1 MNYKTCTKCGEKKLL
16 TEFHQKIEGGCK
28 HGRRSK
34 CKPCRAQYNSDN
46 QAIIAPQRRKHYQ
59 ENKER
64 ILLSNREFYYENRA
78 AHLAQKK
85 EYNAR
90 YYKENKDKVNERK
103 KEYERKKNS
112 TEPGC
117 IYQIK
122 NRLNDRYY
130 IGETTRGR
138 RRWEE
143 HLYSLKTQRHTNPLL
158 QADYDKFGVEAF
170 EWKILKEMTKDKEK
184 LLKEEIKTIQRCIEE
199 GKELYNI
206 QLTLQQLKMLL
217 EDK

>member
-1 MNYKTCTKCGEKKLL
+1 MLY
-16 TEFHQKIEGGCK
+16 
-28 HGRRSK
+28 
-34 CKPCRAQYNSDN
+34 
-46 QAIIAPQRRKHYQ
+46 
-59 ENKER
+59 
-64 ILLSNREFYYENRA
+64 NREFYHENRA

-85 EYNAR
+85 EYYLKNKDLIKEKNAR
-90 YYKENKDKVNERK
+90 YYKDNKESLSKYK

-112 TEPGC
+112 TYPGC

-130 IGETTRGR
+130 IGETTRGT

-158 QADYDKFGVEAF
+158 QADYDKFGPEAF